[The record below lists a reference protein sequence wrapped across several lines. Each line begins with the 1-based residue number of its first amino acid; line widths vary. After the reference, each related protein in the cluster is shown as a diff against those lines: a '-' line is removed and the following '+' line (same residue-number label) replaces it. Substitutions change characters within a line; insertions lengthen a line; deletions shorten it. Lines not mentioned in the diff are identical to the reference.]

1 MKRHKL
7 ISASITVAFVL
18 AGSAV
23 AAPLMGKLHTDT
35 SSAHPAI
42 VLRSSVAFGIAPG
55 TSRPVRL
62 TASNT
67 GSSDRAITIVRLLQV
82 TADDAHPDCETDDF
96 TMADVQQNATVP
108 SGEHDYRLAS
118 GTLVYNN
125 TDINQ
130 NACQAATLTLTLSST
145 RA

>member
-7 ISASITVAFVL
+7 ISTGLTIAFVL
-18 AGSAV
+18 AGTAV
-23 AAPLMGKLHTDT
+23 AAPVMGMLHTDT
-35 SSAHPAI
+35 SSARSAI
-42 VLRSSVAFGIAPG
+42 SLRSSVAFGIAPG

-67 GSSDRAITIVRLLQV
+67 GSSDRAITIVRLLRV

-96 TMADVQQNATVP
+96 TMADVRQNATVQ
-108 SGEHDYRLAS
+108 SGEHGYRLAS
-118 GTLVYNN
+118 GTLVYKN
-125 TDINQ
+125 TDVNQ